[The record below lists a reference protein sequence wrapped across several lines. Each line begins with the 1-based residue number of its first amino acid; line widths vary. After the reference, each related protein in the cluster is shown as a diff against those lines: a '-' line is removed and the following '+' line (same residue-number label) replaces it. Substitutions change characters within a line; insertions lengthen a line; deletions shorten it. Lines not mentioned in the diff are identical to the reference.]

1 MRVHS
6 KAERWFDVVN
16 YTVLATLAFVCFYPF
31 VMMTVLS
38 INAGTDSMRG
48 GITLWPRVFTLVNYR
63 VILENAAIQR
73 AYVVTVM
80 RTAIGTAGGV
90 FVTALVAYG
99 LAERRLPGRK
109 YIMVYMVIPMFFSGG
124 LIPYFLQLRDL
135 RLINTFWVYVIPAGF
150 SVWTMIVM
158 KTSFQGLPDGLT
170 EAARMDGAGYPTIF
184 FRIVVPLSIP
194 MFAVLGLFSAVTHWN
209 DYFTGEFFV
218 NTEPR
223 LWPLQTFL
231 RVSRQNAIDI
241 LKGVILD
248 YSNMSPL
255 EEEASRLTQRS
266 LDMAFTVF
274 AMVPILLVYPWLQ
287 RYFVKGVLIGS
298 IKE

>member
-90 FVTALVAYG
+90 FVTAGSANPTATIMANARRVADHV
-99 LAERRLPGRK
+99 LRRR
-109 YIMVYMVIPMFFSGG
+109 
-124 LIPYFLQLRDL
+124 
-135 RLINTFWVYVIPAGF
+135 
-150 SVWTMIVM
+150 
-158 KTSFQGLPDGLT
+158 
-170 EAARMDGAGYPTIF
+170 AAPE
-184 FRIVVPLSIP
+184 VP
-194 MFAVLGLFSAVTHWN
+194 
-209 DYFTGEFFV
+209 
-218 NTEPR
+218 R
-223 LWPLQTFL
+223 
-231 RVSRQNAIDI
+231 
-241 LKGVILD
+241 
-248 YSNMSPL
+248 
-255 EEEASRLTQRS
+255 
-266 LDMAFTVF
+266 
-274 AMVPILLVYPWLQ
+274 
-287 RYFVKGVLIGS
+287 
-298 IKE
+298 

>member
-1 MRVHS
+1 MYYRRTPS
-6 KAERWFDVVN
+6 ETLFRAGN
-16 YTVLATLAFVCFYPF
+16 YALLAFLGAVTFYPF
-31 VMMTVLS
+31 WYLVVNSLSDPVAGVDAMLWPKEFYWANYWIVADTPGVWRALGITVL
-38 INAGTDSMRG
+38 
-48 GITLWPRVFTLVNYR
+48 RVATGVPLM
-63 VILENAAIQR
+63 L
-73 AYVVTVM
+73 VVT
-80 RTAIGTAGGV
+80 GTAA
-90 FVTALVAYG
+90 FALT
-99 LAERRLPGRK
+99 RRELLGRK
-109 YIMVYMVIPMFFSGG
+109 IIILFFFLSIFFEVG
-124 LIPYFLQLRDL
+124 LIPYYMVLRAFGL
-135 RLINTFWVYVIPAGF
+135 LNTFWVYVIPAGF

-170 EAARMDGAGYPTIF
+170 EAARMDGAGYATIF
-184 FRIVVPLSIP
+184 FRIVVPLSLP

-218 NTEPR
+218 NTEPK

-248 YSNMSPL
+248 YSNMSLL

-266 LDMAFTVF
+266 LDMAYTVF
-274 AMVPILLVYPWLQ
+274 AMLPILLVYPWLQ